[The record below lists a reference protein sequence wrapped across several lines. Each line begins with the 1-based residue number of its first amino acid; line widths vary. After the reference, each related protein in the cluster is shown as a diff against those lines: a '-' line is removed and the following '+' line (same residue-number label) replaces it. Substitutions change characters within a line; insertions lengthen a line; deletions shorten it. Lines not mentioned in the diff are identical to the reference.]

1 MQQYLPLGSVVSLKN
16 SEDGQKILIT
26 NWVPILEIN
35 NEVGYFDYG
44 GCLFPQGEMKSNF
57 YFNDEDIKEV
67 NFYGLTDENEEQ
79 IQISIENGKKNFQGK
94 HFKVKELEGEENE

>member
-1 MQQYLPLGSVVSLKN
+1 M
-16 SEDGQKILIT
+16 LIQL
-26 NWVPILEIN
+26 NHQIEYQLIEIN

-67 NFYGLTDENEEQ
+67 NF
-79 IQISIENGKKNFQGK
+79 
-94 HFKVKELEGEENE
+94 

>member
-1 MQQYLPLGSVVSLKN
+1 MQQYLPLGSVISLKEN
-16 SEDGQKILIT
+16 RYNQKVLIT
-26 NWVPILEIN
+26 SRAPILKLN
-35 NEVGYFDYG
+35 NEIGYFDYG
-44 GCLFPQGEMKSNF
+44 GCPFPQGESEVDF

-94 HFKVKELEGEENE
+94 HFKVKELEGE